1 MASVVRSSK
10 YRHVFGTTA
19 KREDSFENLRVAT
32 SAWDSNFVTAN
43 PKYVAV
49 NWAASGGGAFC
60 VVPQAL
66 TGKLRGDFPV
76 FSAHQGAVLDT
87 AFSPFDDNVIASAA
101 EDHQVMVWRVP
112 EDLEEREEDVTEPT
126 TVLRGHGR
134 KVGHVVWNPVA
145 EGVLAASSSDNT
157 VRIWDVER
165 AEVRQ
170 TLGGFGDAVMSIAW
184 SPDGTQLAATCR
196 DKKLRIF
203 DARTGRVEHEA
214 ASHTGIK
221 GSRVAWLGADRLATT
236 GFSRT
241 SGREV
246 WVWDAA
252 LAPVTRMDVDT
263 SAGMLMPFYDAGTRV
278 LYVAGKGDGNI
289 RYYEF
294 ADDKLHFLSELQSP
308 EPQRGLGVMPRRG
321 VDVPRCEVMRF
332 YKVASN
338 SLVEPISFRVPR
350 KSESFQSDI
359 YPPAHA
365 GCPALSAE
373 EYFAGKCAQPKMV
386 DMEVIYRDGPLVVGS
401 GAPPVQ
407 SSAFVTV
414 SAPVSVSAPVAQRS
428 APAPVSVS
436 APAPQQPTP
445 VTRSPVPER
454 QSPVSQNQTPASQSQ
469 TPQRQS
475 PAPEPSELIS
485 LREETARLQLA
496 LTQAQKAATDASTRE
511 RNTQQ
516 QLDDAS
522 RQLSDHEQ
530 TARKLQAQIDA
541 GVSADQLHA
550 VESKLQAA
558 VNDAD
563 SLRADLDR
571 ASMQAEEYRR
581 KLEQATNKAS
591 EHEKTSAE
599 LQKDLQTAIQAANAL
614 ALAAEKAVDNL

>member
-1 MASVVRSSK
+1 MASVVRASK

-60 VVPQAL
+60 IVPQAL

-101 EDHQVMVWRVP
+101 EDHQVMIWRVP
-112 EDLEEREEDVTEPT
+112 EDLEEREEDVTEPIK
-126 TVLRGHGR
+126 VLRGHGR
-134 KVGHVVWNPVA
+134 KVGHVAWNPVA

-157 VRIWDVER
+157 VRIWDVES

-170 TLGGFGDAVMSIAW
+170 TLGGFGDTVMSIAW

-221 GSRVAWLGADRLATT
+221 GSRVVWLGADRLATT

-308 EPQRGLGVMPRRG
+308 EPQRGLGVLPRRG
-321 VDVPRCEVMRF
+321 IDVPRCEVMRF

-350 KSESFQSDI
+350 KAESFQSDI

-365 GCPALSAE
+365 GCPSLSAE

-386 DMEVIYRDGPLVVGS
+386 DMEVIYRDGPLVVGA

-407 SSAFVTV
+407 SSAF
-414 SAPVSVSAPVAQRS
+414 
-428 APAPVSVS
+428 
-436 APAPQQPTP
+436 
-445 VTRSPVPER
+445 
-454 QSPVSQNQTPASQSQ
+454 
-469 TPQRQS
+469 TPQRQPS
-475 PAPEPSELIS
+475 PAPEPAELIS

-496 LTQAQKAATDASTRE
+496 LNQAQKAATDASTRE
-511 RNTQQ
+511 RTTQQ

-522 RQLSDHEQ
+522 RQLSEHEQ

-558 VNDAD
+558 VDDAD
-563 SLRADLDR
+563 SLRVDLDR
-571 ASMQAEEYRR
+571 ASTQAEEYRR

-591 EHEKTSAE
+591 EHEKTSAG

>member
-1 MASVVRSSK
+1 MASVVRASK

-60 VVPQAL
+60 IVPQAL

-101 EDHQVMVWRVP
+101 EDHQVMIWRVP
-112 EDLEEREEDVTEPT
+112 EDLEEREEDVTEPIK
-126 TVLRGHGR
+126 VLRGHGR
-134 KVGHVVWNPVA
+134 KVGHVAWNPVA

-157 VRIWDVER
+157 VRIWDVES

-170 TLGGFGDAVMSIAW
+170 TLGGFGDTVMSIAW

-221 GSRVAWLGADRLATT
+221 GSRVVWLGADRLATT

-308 EPQRGLGVMPRRG
+308 EPQRGLGVLPRRG
-321 VDVPRCEVMRF
+321 IDVPRCEVMRF

-350 KSESFQSDI
+350 KAESFQSDI

-365 GCPALSAE
+365 GCPSLSAE

-386 DMEVIYRDGPLVVGS
+386 DMEVIYRDGPLVVGA

-428 APAPVSVS
+428 TPAS
-436 APAPQQPTP
+436 QQPTP
-445 VTRSPVPER
+445 APRSPAPER
-454 QSPVSQNQTPASQSQ
+454 QSPVSQTRTPASQTQTPASQNQ
-469 TPQRQS
+469 TPQRQPS
-475 PAPEPSELIS
+475 PAPEPAELIS

-496 LTQAQKAATDASTRE
+496 LNQAQKAATDASTRE
-511 RNTQQ
+511 RTTQQ

-522 RQLSDHEQ
+522 RQLSEHEQ

-558 VNDAD
+558 VDDAD
-563 SLRADLDR
+563 SLRVDLDR
-571 ASMQAEEYRR
+571 ASTQAEEYRR

-591 EHEKTSAE
+591 EHEKTSAG